1 MGAYIAGVADPRPL
15 SVTKVM
21 AAAGGSLLIAS
32 FFLPLLNTAGGADVG
47 REVFG
52 VKDLRAE
59 IEEVREIEAARPF
72 IEPALQ
78 QLELFSATP
87 SLRNLS
93 ALAAAAGEVAD
104 AAIGF
109 GVADP
114 QLPKVAR
121 ILGLVRT
128 CLWLLPLVGL
138 VQLVAPLVSLLR
150 GYAGF
155 FALVA
160 RFAFGLLFALVV
172 LIPLAGLP
180 EADQDLLGPAVS
192 ALVAGSLLMM
202 AASVFG
208 VTRSNWWAVLAAD
221 VALLVGAGVGLVALA
236 DSLGP

>member
-59 IEEVREIEAARPF
+59 IEEVREIEATRPF

-78 QLELFSATP
+78 QLELFSARP

-160 RFAFGLLFALVV
+160 RFAFGLLFAL
-172 LIPLAGLP
+172 AGLP

-221 VALLVGAGVGLVALA
+221 VALVVAAGVGLVALA
-236 DSLGP
+236 ESLGL

>member
-1 MGAYIAGVADPRPL
+1 M
-15 SVTKVM
+15 TKAI

-32 FFLPLLNTAGGADVG
+32 FFLPLLDTAGGADVG

-59 IEEVREIEAARPF
+59 IEEVREIEATRPF

-78 QLELFSATP
+78 QLELFSARP

-93 ALAAAAGEVAD
+93 GLAAAAGEVAD

-114 QLPKVAR
+114 QLPKVAK
-121 ILGLVRT
+121 ILELVRT

-155 FALVA
+155 FPLVA
-160 RFAFGLLFALVV
+160 RFAFGLLFALVAF
-172 LIPLAGLP
+172 IPLAGVP
-180 EADQDLLGPAVS
+180 EAEQGLIGPAVW
-192 ALVAGSLLMM
+192 ALLAGSLLMM
-202 AASVFG
+202 AASVCG

-221 VALLVGAGVGLVALA
+221 VALVVAAGVGLVAFA
-236 DSLGP
+236 ESLGL

>member
-1 MGAYIAGVADPRPL
+1 M
-15 SVTKVM
+15 TKAI

-52 VKDLRAE
+52 VKDLREE
-59 IEEVREIEAARPF
+59 IEEVREIEATRPF

-93 ALAAAAGEVAD
+93 ALMAAAGEVAD

-114 QLPKVAR
+114 QLPRLAK
-121 ILGLVRT
+121 IFGLVRT

-150 GYAGF
+150 GHAGF

-160 RFAFGLLFALVV
+160 RFAFGLLFALVAF
-172 LIPLAGLP
+172 IPLMGVPETEQGLIGS
-180 EADQDLLGPAVS
+180 AAWALL
-192 ALVAGSLLMM
+192 AGSLMMM

-221 VALLVGAGVGLVALA
+221 VALVVAAGVGLVALA
-236 DSLGP
+236 ESLEQ